1 MNTDASKQIADVRQL
16 GRATANEL
24 QVLLQRRPLRV
35 WLDVGCCYGLI
46 LAAFTLLALSASI
59 WSAVL
64 AFVLI
69 GNRQY
74 AMSILAH
81 DGKHGNLFADRR
93 WNDRFTILALC
104 IPIGVDFHGEWANHR
119 AHHSQLGSESD
130 PDRHLYVMANKAT
143 RGRFLLFLS
152 AAATFV
158 DSFTKATRSG
168 TRSGEPRPFLLA
180 FLSVRGP
187 TLAAQVLIF
196 AAITAFF
203 PWWYYPLFWIA
214 PIYFLMFVPHKLRMF
229 CEHGQAAL
237 PDEAADDRRLIT
249 YLPGFLER
257 ALLSP
262 MNNNFHAEHHL
273 WPSAPYYN
281 LPRLHRLVGSQ
292 PQIEWRRSYVGFL
305 WRCYRRLPLQPAAAP
320 AA

>member
-1 MNTDASKQIADVRQL
+1 
-16 GRATANEL
+16 
-24 QVLLQRRPLRV
+24 
-35 WLDVGCCYGLI
+35 
-46 LAAFTLLALSASI
+46 
-59 WSAVL
+59 
-64 AFVLI
+64 
-69 GNRQY
+69 
-74 AMSILAH
+74 
-81 DGKHGNLFADRR
+81 
-93 WNDRFTILALC
+93 
-104 IPIGVDFHGEWANHR
+104 
-119 AHHSQLGSESD
+119 
-130 PDRHLYVMANKAT
+130 MANKAT

-292 PQIEWRRSYVGFL
+292 SQIEWRRSYVGFL